1 MHVTPV
7 MTRALA
13 LRAVAVLTLAAVS
26 ATAALSEPT
35 AAQRN
40 AIRSACRGDVQIN
53 CGGLRPDGAGAL
65 ECLQENVG
73 HLSPAC
79 RAAVNLTIDGA
90 QAGPAAPS
98 PPPAFGNIAP
108 VAPAPPPPASSDRP
122 KPKPVVAAP
131 SPPAPAAKQEA
142 AQPTPKQE
150 IAEKHGK
157 KEEKKAGKK
166 PELSVREEVKL
177 LRQPCGREL
186 TRFCGRI
193 RAGANRWTACLKPHE
208 RQLSRT
214 CRTALAKAS
223 AKD

>member
-1 MHVTPV
+1 MGGFFAGDKWSPPGRLLRPDRLPFELPRTAAKEDATGDAMHVTPV

-90 QAGPAAPS
+90 QAGAAAPS
-98 PPPAFGNIAP
+98 PPPR
-108 VAPAPPPPASSDRP
+108 S
-122 KPKPVVAAP
+122 
-131 SPPAPAAKQEA
+131 
-142 AQPTPKQE
+142 
-150 IAEKHGK
+150 
-157 KEEKKAGKK
+157 EE
-166 PELSVREEVKL
+166 
-177 LRQPCGREL
+177 
-186 TRFCGRI
+186 
-193 RAGANRWTACLKPHE
+193 
-208 RQLSRT
+208 
-214 CRTALAKAS
+214 
-223 AKD
+223 